1 MAETSLDRLRRL
13 LKDAPIDA
21 VAAVSVSRPTGLPT
35 PSVYEELCRL
45 PVRDLLP
52 LLDEEIDRVAELAS
66 RERRILELETELDR
80 TLEDVAFYRDRLQVV
95 ENALMP
101 FGDAGKRFWVT
112 GDGSYA
118 DALRDVMGNGGVA
131 LRRAW
136 DAMKG
141 HGL

>member
-1 MAETSLDRLRRL
+1 MAKETLLEQLQRLLALAEDDQSVVVGLRLRDLEEPML
-13 LKDAPIDA
+13 LMYA
-21 VAAVSVSRPTGLPT
+21 
-35 PSVYEELCRL
+35 
-45 PVRDLLP
+45 RDLRP
-52 LLDEEIDRVAELAS
+52 LVAEEIDRVAELAS
-66 RERRILELETELDR
+66 RERRIVELDAELDR

>member
-1 MAETSLDRLRRL
+1 MHKETILLEQLQRLLAPAEDDQSVIVELRLRDLEEPVL
-13 LKDAPIDA
+13 LMYA
-21 VAAVSVSRPTGLPT
+21 
-35 PSVYEELCRL
+35 
-45 PVRDLLP
+45 RDLRP
-52 LLDEEIDRVAELAS
+52 LVAEEIDRVAELAS
-66 RERRILELETELDR
+66 QERRIVALEAELDR
-80 TLEDVAFYRDRLQVV
+80 TLEDVAFYRDRLQIV